1 MRVNG
6 ADRSGLEQDQKRP
19 RSEWHRGAKDCMEGE
34 YCTTVTS
41 RTRER
46 ERQRKKKELARVV
59 CVGVDASVKAH
70 VTPDAGATS
79 ERASES
85 TRPLYESTPSPR
97 DTIIV
102 SWNTLLAGLPCP
114 RPGLLAAAACRA
126 RGY

>member
-85 TRPLYESTPSPR
+85 TRPLYESTPSP
-97 DTIIV
+97 
-102 SWNTLLAGLPCP
+102 P
-114 RPGLLAAAACRA
+114 RHNHCVLEYTPRRPAVPAPGLRAC
-126 RGY
+126 